1 MRSPMA
7 KKSVGASGMRDLGRA
22 VEAAAVV
29 RALEGLGFTQKTLAW
44 VTRAN
49 ERSVRNWRTTSAIR
63 STFDERLRDVREIA
77 LSLEGSLTPRGV
89 VQWFS
94 ARNRILDGRRPV
106 DALREGDVEAVQR
119 AAASYVE
126 GGYV

>member
-1 MRSPMA
+1 MA
-7 KKSVGASGMRDLGRA
+7 KKSVGTSGMRDLGRA